1 MEVCRDEYIHP
12 LYRQAYTN
20 TGRLSSI
27 EPNIQNMPIRTELG
41 QVIRE
46 VFVSRFEDGCVISAD
61 YSQIELRVLA
71 HMSKDPKMID
81 AFTSSVD
88 FHTKTASEIFGVES
102 SLVTPDMRRAAKAI
116 NFGIIYGMSSWG
128 LSETLGVTPME
139 ANIYINKYF
148 YNYAKAKECLDNFI
162 SETKEKGYSL
172 TMLNRRRYIPE
183 IQSSN
188 ANLRSFGE
196 RTAMNSPIQGSA
208 ADIIK
213 IAMNKVQ
220 YRMNKEGVKSLM
232 IAQVHD
238 ELIFDVPKEEATLM
252 KQIITEEM
260 EKAVMLEVPLIVG
273 VGVGK
278 NWFEAK

>member
-1 MEVCRDEYIHP
+1 
-12 LYRQAYTN
+12 
-20 TGRLSSI
+20 
-27 EPNIQNMPIRTELG
+27 
-41 QVIRE
+41 
-46 VFVSRFEDGCVISAD
+46 
-61 YSQIELRVLA
+61 
-71 HMSKDPKMID
+71 
-81 AFTSSVD
+81 
-88 FHTKTASEIFGVES
+88 
-102 SLVTPDMRRAAKAI
+102 
-116 NFGIIYGMSSWG
+116 
-128 LSETLGVTPME
+128 
-139 ANIYINKYF
+139 
-148 YNYAKAKECLDNFI
+148 
-162 SETKEKGYSL
+162 
-172 TMLNRRRYIPE
+172 MLNRRRYIPE